1 MLWEYTLYNFNP
13 LSFLKFTL
21 FMSQHTL
28 KFSKYPV
35 NIWRVCI
42 LWFSVK
48 VSTYANKVS
57 FVYCIGQIFLSFFL
71 SACPV
76 RYWEKEVKKSSHKD
90 DFSSFFLLQLI
101 FALCILIP
109 LYAYYTRL
117 YYQVHRNL
125 KLYVPSNFNL
135 DHYRE
140 FFFFALESILYV
152 ISSALAAFFWKKFL
166 CYIFFHLFT
175 FTLPVS
181 LYF

>member
-1 MLWEYTLYNFNP
+1 MPVKSVLFIVLVKSSCP
-13 LSFLKFTL
+13 SFCQLVQSDTEKKKLK
-21 FMSQHTL
+21 
-28 KFSKYPV
+28 KP
-35 NIWRVCI
+35 
-42 LWFSVK
+42 
-48 VSTYANKVS
+48 
-57 FVYCIGQIFLSFFL
+57 
-71 SACPV
+71 
-76 RYWEKEVKKSSHKD
+76 SHKD
-90 DFSSFFLLQLI
+90 DFASFLLLQLI